1 MHGKYVGEKLEEN
14 RPNLLV
20 IVCCR
25 WDCGF
30 FKATKRKCTNFI
42 KQNLTYFLKNTKP
55 MIRKKV

>member
-25 WDCGF
+25 WGCGF

-42 KQNLTYFLKNTKP
+42 MQNLT
-55 MIRKKV
+55 